1 MTFGAKLSLQGR
13 FCARTQTG
21 FCSTSSSPLP
31 SHLPPSTYHLL
42 PSTVHHPPST
52 FHLPPSTFHLPP
64 STFRLPAFTFHFHLS
79 LPPFT
84 SGLLPLL
91 LLPVPTLISH
101 FLPLSHI
108 SCHQSP
114 ISHLSS
120 SIFFYLLP
128 FPLFPFFPS
137 PFSSSLFLLFLS
149 LFHCS
154 TRPFPHFIT
163 VLSDPRPAC
172 PFPGAEGLS
181 KARRPSAPRQQL
193 NGLRGQTSAE
203 GLEQKNR
210 PSALGTP

>member
-13 FCARTQTG
+13 FCARAQTG
-21 FCSTSSSPLP
+21 FCSTSSSQLP

-42 PSTVHHPPST
+42 PSTIHHPPST
-52 FHLPPSTFHLPP
+52 FHLPPS
-64 STFRLPAFTFHFHLS
+64 SFHLS

-91 LLPVPTLISH
+91 LLPTPTLISH
-101 FLPLSHI
+101 FLSLSHI

-120 SIFFYLLP
+120 SISSPFSPSPLLPFSP
-128 FPLFPFFPS
+128 FPLFLL
-137 PFSSSLFLLFLS
+137 PFSFSFLLSPSCYLFLLFLS

-193 NGLRGQTSAE
+193 NGLRG
-203 GLEQKNR
+203 
-210 PSALGTP
+210 

>member
-13 FCARTQTG
+13 FCASAQTG

-31 SHLPPSTYHLL
+31 SHLPS
-42 PSTVHHPPST
+42 STVHLPPSS
-52 FHLPPSTFHLPP
+52 FHLPPSAFHLSPFT
-64 STFRLPAFTFHFHLS
+64 STFHFRS
-79 LPPFT
+79 PSP
-84 SGLLPLL
+84 SPASR
-91 LLPVPTLISH
+91 PNSH
-101 FLPLSHI
+101 FTFPASVSYLLSPVTNL
-108 SCHQSP
+108 SP
-114 ISHLSS
+114 FI
-120 SIFFYLLP
+120 FYLLLSSPFSP

-154 TRPFPHFIT
+154 TRQFPHFIT